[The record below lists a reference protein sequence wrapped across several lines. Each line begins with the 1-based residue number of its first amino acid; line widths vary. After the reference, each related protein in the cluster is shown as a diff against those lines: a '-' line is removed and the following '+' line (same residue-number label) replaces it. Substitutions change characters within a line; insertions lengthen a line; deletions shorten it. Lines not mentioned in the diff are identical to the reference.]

1 MHTLTDKYLRSHLD
15 IHILRASVILIFL
28 VFGIAKWFE
37 FEVRALEPLIST
49 TWLNILY
56 RLFGVHG
63 GSYFLGIVEGI
74 AYLSLIIG
82 YRNAKSALIGDILT
96 ITTGVV
102 TLSLLPQLGKADSFI
117 LKDALLIGAGLVLLK
132 HDLGRLRQTQ
142 ATSN

>member
-102 TLSLLPQLGKADSFI
+102 TLSLF
-117 LKDALLIGAGLVLLK
+117 GAGLVLLK